1 VPDLADEIYDETT
14 ARFIRQW
21 SALVPDDERSRMLE
35 AVNEVSRLPAA
46 SRRVAAAMI
55 CAIELIAR
63 PELIP

>member
-1 VPDLADEIYDETT
+1 MSEDPYDGITSQ
-14 ARFIRQW
+14 FIRQW
-21 SALVPDDERSRMLE
+21 SLLVPDDQRGRLLE
-35 AVNEVSRLPAA
+35 VVNAASLLPAA